1 MWFKNLRVYQFTQPF
16 SLPDDLDAQ
25 LEQYPFNPCGRHQ
38 LASFGF
44 VSPFGERSEVLHHKV
59 GQNVLICA
67 KKEEK
72 VLPASA
78 INAMLDDKAEA
89 YAQEHARPMPKKE
102 RSALKEDIVHEMLP
116 QAFSRFSVIWAYID
130 LAGQRLFVDSSASAK
145 AEDFNSLLRGALG
158 SLAVKPWGAQQS
170 GDVFFTEWLQQQA
183 APTPFELGTEAELKG
198 LGDEPASVRLKQ
210 QDLTSEE
217 VQSHLAHAK
226 VATKLGLVWDSHMS
240 FVLEDDYAIK
250 RLQFS
255 DVVKEKNDD
264 MAGADK
270 ADQLDADFTLMAL
283 ECNALMDEL
292 ATALGQTNDD

>member
-16 SLPDDLDAQ
+16 SLPTDLDSQ
-25 LEQYPFNPCGRHQ
+25 LGAYPYNPCQRHQ

-44 VSPFGERSEVLHHKV
+44 ISPFSEQSEVLHHKV
-59 GQNVLICA
+59 GDNVLLCA

-78 INAMLDDKAEA
+78 INAQLDDKAQA
-89 YAQEHARPMPKKE
+89 YAQEHGRPMPKKE
-102 RSALKEDIVHEMLP
+102 RAALKEDIVHEMLP

-130 LAGQRLFVDSSASAK
+130 VKGQRLIVDSSASNK
-145 AEDFNSLLRGALG
+145 AEDFNALIRGALG
-158 SLAVKPWGAQQS
+158 SLPVKPWGAEQS
-170 GDVFFTEWLQQQA
+170 AEVFFTQWLQQQA
-183 APTPFELGTEAELKG
+183 APAPFELGTDAELKG
-198 LGDEPASVRLKQ
+198 VGDEPAVVRLKQ
-210 QDLTSEE
+210 QELASDEILTHL
-217 VQSHLAHAK
+217 SHGKL
-226 VATKLGLVWDSHMS
+226 ATKLGLLWDAHMS

-255 DVVKEKNDD
+255 EVVKEQNDD

-283 ECNALMDEL
+283 ECNALLDQLE
-292 ATALGQTNDD
+292 TAFK